1 VKRGRVGSHKRKRDA
16 PARIALDPRGMEAAV
31 AEYLELL
38 RARALSETTV
48 ATRRSGLRAFAGW
61 CADRAI
67 VRPGEVTR
75 PVVEAYQRWLYGFR
89 RENGRALSA
98 TTQAGRLQAVR
109 GFLRWMARTNRIAYN
124 PASEIELPRLPI
136 RLPRDVLTVD
146 EAEAVMALPDTRTML
161 GLRDRAILETLYS
174 TGVRRMEVVGL
185 DIGDVDAERGVL
197 MIREGKGRKDRV
209 IPIGERALWWVAR
222 YLTDVR
228 ARLVMGAIGGP
239 LFVNEL
245 GERLSGSWLTDL
257 VRGYVTRSGVSK
269 AGACHLFRHTC
280 ATLMLEGGADIRFIQ
295 ELLGHADVGTTQI
308 YTRVSIAKLREIH
321 RATHPARWENGVPED
336 IDDTGEPERLRAFH
350 RRASD
355 DDDNDRKANRD

>member
-1 VKRGRVGSHKRKRDA
+1 MKRRRVGSHKRKRDA
-16 PARIALDPRGMEAAV
+16 PARVAVDPRGLEAAI

-38 RARALSETTV
+38 RARALSETTI

-89 RENGRALSA
+89 REDGRALSV
-98 TTQAGRLQAVR
+98 TTQTGRLQAVR

-124 PASEIELPRLPI
+124 PASELELPRQPV
-136 RLPRDVLTVD
+136 RLPRDVLTVE
-146 EAEAVMALPDTRTML
+146 EAEAVMAGPDTRTML

-174 TGVRRMEVVGL
+174 TGARRMEVVGL
-185 DIGDVDAERGVL
+185 DVGDVDAERGVL

-209 IPIGERALWWVAR
+209 VPIGERALWWVAR
-222 YLTDVR
+222 YLADVR
-228 ARLVMGAIGGP
+228 PRLVIDAMRGA

-257 VRGYVTRSGVSK
+257 VRGYVTKSGVSK

-321 RATHPARWENGVPED
+321 RATHPARWQNGAP
-336 IDDTGEPERLRAFH
+336 DDDNTGEPERLRAFH
-350 RRASD
+350 RRAGD